1 MILRH
6 FTKAHYLLSIISS
19 QTIRREQERH
29 LRIDRSWSREDRRL
43 EYSMLKKI
51 PAFTWLTVAD
61 RANTSFACCDMSTGV
76 KFREAFCIEIDKDDV
91 NAVNWREYET
101 LLRRKKHLGLWV
113 TDLNEETAR
122 VGDNKRDYY
131 VVKGDIDL
139 SKINYRVKLMQYDD
153 GVDFANYMRSNLHR
167 FEDAAEIA
175 DSFDA
180 MKELYEQSNSTY
192 QFEKSVIREVANDEF
207 FTQVA

>member
-6 FTKAHYLLSIISS
+6 FTKAHYLLSIIAS
-19 QTIRREQERH
+19 QTIYREQERH
-29 LRIDRSWSREDRRL
+29 LRVDQSMSRKHRRL
-43 EYSMLKKI
+43 ESSMMKKI
-51 PAFTWLTVAD
+51 PAFTWLTAAD

-76 KFREAFCIEIDKDDV
+76 KFREAFCIEVDSDDV

-101 LLRRKKHLGLWV
+101 LLRRKKHIGLWV
-113 TDLNEETAR
+113 TEMNEMAAGI
-122 VGDNKRDYY
+122 GDNKRDYY

-139 SKINYRVKLMQYDD
+139 SKINYRVKLMRYDD

-192 QFEKSVIREVANDEF
+192 QFENSVIREVANDEF
-207 FTQVA
+207 FAQVA